1 MSSERYIKNYLTT
14 SKMNR
19 KKKIRL
25 ITEYLL
31 NKNAG
36 DKNKMRGFLMENGV
50 KEDEL
55 EELEQLTGQLYAKPD
70 REPTEKMKAAFYSRL
85 EEYKSTLKQNEPRV
99 HRLDTLAEGLR
110 HPVLIRRLAY
120 AAVLIVLAGLAAF
133 WFRSEL
139 KYKNQVTSMI
149 SQMQDMQKMMMLT
162 LLEQPSPTDRL
173 KAINISTQINN
184 ADDKIIDALLNT
196 LNNDENVNVRLMAVE
211 ALYNYADNPKVRIGL
226 IRSIVK
232 QESPIVQVTL
242 ADVMVMLQEKRS
254 VSELKKL
261 LEKNNIDKN
270 VEAKLKNSI
279 ELLI

>member
-1 MSSERYIKNYLTT
+1 MSSERSIKNYLIT

-31 NKNAG
+31 NEDAE
-36 DKNKMRGFLMENGV
+36 DKNKMRGFLIENGI
-50 KEDEL
+50 KEEEL
-55 EELEQLTGQLYAKPD
+55 EELGQLTDQLNKLPD
-70 REPTEKMKAAFYSRL
+70 REPSEKMKATFYSRL
-85 EEYKSTLKQNEPRV
+85 EEYKSSLAQNEPRV
-99 HRLDTLAEGLR
+99 YKLDTLAEGLR
-110 HPVLIRRLAY
+110 HPALMRKLAY
-120 AAVLIVLAGLAAF
+120 AAVLLVLVGLAAL

-139 KYKNQVTSMI
+139 KYKNEVTSMI

-211 ALYNYADNPKVRIGL
+211 ALYNYVDNPKVRIGL
-226 IRSIVK
+226 IRSIEK
-232 QESPIVQVTL
+232 QESPIVQIAL

>member
-1 MSSERYIKNYLTT
+1 MSSERSIKNYLIT

-31 NKNAG
+31 NEDAE
-36 DKNKMRGFLMENGV
+36 DKNKMRGFLIENGI
-50 KEDEL
+50 KEEEL
-55 EELEQLTGQLYAKPD
+55 EELGQLTDQLNELPD
-70 REPTEKMKAAFYSRL
+70 REPSEKMKATFYSRL
-85 EEYKSTLKQNEPRV
+85 EEYKSSLAQNEPRV
-99 HRLDTLAEGLR
+99 YKLDTLAEGLR
-110 HPVLIRRLAY
+110 HPALMRKLAY
-120 AAVLIVLAGLAAF
+120 AAVLLVLIGLAAF

-139 KYKNQVTSMI
+139 KYKNEVTSMI

-211 ALYNYADNPKVRIGL
+211 ALYNYVDNPKVRIGL
-226 IRSIVK
+226 IRSIEK
-232 QESPIVQVTL
+232 QESPIVQIAL

>member
-1 MSSERYIKNYLTT
+1 MSLERSIKNYLIT

-31 NKNAG
+31 NKDAG
-36 DKNKMRGFLMENGV
+36 NKDKMRGFLIENGI
-50 KEDEL
+50 KEEEL
-55 EELEQLTGQLYAKPD
+55 EELGRLTDQLYELPD
-70 REPTEKMKAAFYSRL
+70 REPSEKMKAAFYNRL
-85 EEYKSTLKQNEPRV
+85 EEYKSSLKQNEPRV
-99 HRLDTLAEGLR
+99 YKLDTLAEGLR
-110 HPVLIRRLAY
+110 HPALIRKLAY
-120 AAVLIVLAGLAAF
+120 AAVLLILAGLAAF

-139 KYKNQVTSMI
+139 KYKNEVTSMI

-173 KAINISTQINN
+173 KAINISNQINN

-226 IRSIVK
+226 IRSIAK
-232 QESPIVQVTL
+232 QESPIVQVAL

-270 VEAKLKNSI
+270 VEAKLKSSI
-279 ELLI
+279 QLLI

>member
-1 MSSERYIKNYLTT
+1 MSSERYMKNYLTT
-14 SKMNR
+14 SKMNK

-31 NKNAG
+31 NKDAG
-36 DKNKMRGFLMENGV
+36 DKNEMRGFLIENEI
-50 KEDEL
+50 KEEEL
-55 EELEQLTGQLYAKPD
+55 EELERLTDQLYELPD
-70 REPTEKMKAAFYSRL
+70 REPSEKMKAAFYSKL
-85 EEYKSTLKQNEPRV
+85 EEYKSSLTQNEPRV
-99 HRLDTLAEGLR
+99 YKLDTLAGGPR
-110 HPVLIRRLAY
+110 YPSLIRKLAY
-120 AAVLIVLAGLAAF
+120 AAVLLVLAGLAAF
-133 WFRSEL
+133 WYRSEL
-139 KYKNQVTSMI
+139 KYKNQVASMI

-173 KAINISTQINN
+173 KAINISNQINN

-211 ALYNYADNPKVRIGL
+211 ALYNYAENPKVRIGL

-232 QESPIVQVTL
+232 QESPIVQVAL

-270 VEAKLKNSI
+270 VETKLKNSI
-279 ELLI
+279 KQLI

>member
-1 MSSERYIKNYLTT
+1 MSLERSIKNYLIT

-31 NKNAG
+31 NEDAE
-36 DKNKMRGFLMENGV
+36 DKNKMRGFLIENGI
-50 KEDEL
+50 KEEEL
-55 EELEQLTGQLYAKPD
+55 EELGQLTDQLNKLPD
-70 REPTEKMKAAFYSRL
+70 REPSEKMKATFYSRL
-85 EEYKSTLKQNEPRV
+85 EEYKSSLAQNEPRV
-99 HRLDTLAEGLR
+99 YKLDTLAEGLR
-110 HPVLIRRLAY
+110 HPALMRKLAY
-120 AAVLIVLAGLAAF
+120 AAVLLVLVGLAAL

-139 KYKNQVTSMI
+139 KYKNEVTSMI

-211 ALYNYADNPKVRIGL
+211 ALYNYVDNPKVRIGL
-226 IRSIVK
+226 IRSIEK
-232 QESPIVQVTL
+232 QESPIVQIAL